1 MGSWREGIG
10 AAEVE
15 RGGGG
20 GGGVEMESFFQSLKF
35 TSFTSAPLYL
45 CLRFQS

>member
-1 MGSWREGIG
+1 MGSWREGVG

-15 RGGGG
+15 QGGGMEM
-20 GGGVEMESFFQSLKF
+20 EMESFFQSLKF
-35 TSFTSAPLYL
+35 TSFTSVPLYL

>member
-1 MGSWREGIG
+1 MGSWREGVG

-15 RGGGG
+15 RGGM
-20 GGGVEMESFFQSLKF
+20 EMESFFQSLKF
-35 TSFTSAPLYL
+35 TSFTSVPLYL

>member
-1 MGSWREGIG
+1 MGSWREGVG

-15 RGGGG
+15 RGGGM
-20 GGGVEMESFFQSLKF
+20 EMESFFQSLKF
-35 TSFTSAPLYL
+35 TSFTSAPLYF

>member
-1 MGSWREGIG
+1 MGSWREGVG

-15 RGGGG
+15 RGGGM
-20 GGGVEMESFFQSLKF
+20 EMESFFQSLKF
-35 TSFTSAPLYL
+35 TSFTSVPLYL